1 MSRLIRHA
9 SRVSISHNSRTCR
22 AAPTKIKE
30 NTHKAIRKAE
40 PAKASQSQA
49 KWQQQKPVQTRP
61 KRDAVGKAL
70 SAIARDLQ
78 HVASNGHDYGQGRN
92 VRTVLG
98 TQAILLVTINLCSC
112 VPLGI

>member
-40 PAKASQSQA
+40 PAKASQSQS
-49 KWQQQKPVQTRP
+49 KWQQPVQTRP

-70 SAIARDLQ
+70 SAIARDLR
-78 HVASNGHDYGQGRN
+78 AACRE
-92 VRTVLG
+92 
-98 TQAILLVTINLCSC
+98 
-112 VPLGI
+112 